1 MVRDLSESRAVPLWA
16 RVVDGLCIVLAGLGL
31 VVAISGGFR
40 QSIGAIRFSVTS
52 PLPLLLWAIGLAIVR
67 HVAAPQHAVYREFPT
82 ASIRWLRRSQ
92 VRAAATTVVT
102 TRVAIFLVGC
112 FAVYTFG
119 YATADVPLRLFD
131 N

>member
-16 RVVDGLCIVLAGLGL
+16 RVVDVLCVLLFGLGL

-67 HVAAPQHAVYREFPT
+67 HVAPPQQAAYREIPG
-82 ASIRWLRRSQ
+82 AAVRWLRRSH
-92 VRAAATTVVT
+92 VRAAAATVAV
-102 TRVAIFLVGC
+102 TRVAVLLVGC
-112 FAVYTFG
+112 F
-119 YATADVPLRLFD
+119 
-131 N
+131 